1 MNEHDIISWLSQ
13 NASPLTIALFALYL
27 LRDEGRRNAAALR
40 QVIDEYR
47 QSIAELTAAIHHIL
61 KERKNG

>member
-1 MNEHDIISWLSQ
+1 MTEKTLLDWLAQ
-13 NASPLTIALFALYL
+13 NASPTAIAIAALYL

-47 QSIAELTAAIHHIL
+47 QSIHALTEAIQTLIKEVHH
-61 KERKNG
+61 G

>member
-1 MNEHDIISWLSQ
+1 MHESALLTWLNQ
-13 NASPLTIALFALYL
+13 NASPLTIAVIALFL

-47 QSIAELTAAIHHIL
+47 QSIEALTAAIHKLTGGNH
-61 KERKNG
+61 NG

>member
-1 MNEHDIISWLSQ
+1 MNEHEILNWLTQ
-13 NASPLTIALFALYL
+13 NASPLTIAVIALYL

-47 QSIAELTAAIHHIL
+47 QSIDALTTAIHKL
-61 KERKNG
+61 MEDKNG

>member
-1 MNEHDIISWLSQ
+1 MNEHEIINWLTQ
-13 NASPLTIALFALYL
+13 NASPLTIAVIALYL

-47 QSIAELTAAIHHIL
+47 QSIQALTEAIHQITGAKH
-61 KERKNG
+61 G

>member
-1 MNEHDIISWLSQ
+1 MNEHEILNWLTQ
-13 NASPLTIALFALYL
+13 NASPLTIAVIALYL

-47 QSIAELTAAIHHIL
+47 QSIQALTEAIHQITGAKH
-61 KERKNG
+61 G